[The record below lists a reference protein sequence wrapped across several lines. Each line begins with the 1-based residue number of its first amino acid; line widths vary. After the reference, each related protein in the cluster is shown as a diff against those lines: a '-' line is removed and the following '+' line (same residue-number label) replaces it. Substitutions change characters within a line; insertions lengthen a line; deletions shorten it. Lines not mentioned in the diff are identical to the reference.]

1 MAQENESLEFGQVL
15 KDSDTGWEQV
25 ESIGSMRKEFG
36 DASFCY
42 SVNRHGIKYLEIFE
56 RPLSESVIFEVDD
69 ENQVLR
75 IVAAIEGTDKWRTME
90 SCPVG
95 KLIELL
101 DNNED
106 KVIFAVWDG
115 YLMSSPD
122 GVPLFRNGSSESYLT
137 TSDFDAWRIHNPAH
151 WEVSE

>member
-75 IVAAIEGTDKWRTME
+75 IVSAIEGTDKWRTDE
-90 SCPVG
+90 PPVG
-95 KLIELL
+95 DLIEIKHGDSIHRGCYDPDLVWNGVSDP
-101 DNNED
+101 DNN
-106 KVIFAVWDG
+106 VFVPIFDV
-115 YLMSSPD
+115 
-122 GVPLFRNGSSESYLT
+122 T
-137 TSDFDAWRIHNPAH
+137 AWRPYNPAN
-151 WEVSE
+151 WEVNE